1 MSDFVKRIKKSW
13 NAFIGRN
20 PTEEFKMVD
29 YYAPSYS
36 SRPDLTRL
44 SYGNEKSIVTSIYN
58 RIAVDVSIIN
68 INHVRL
74 DENNNFKEIIDS
86 KLNWCLSVES
96 NIDQTAR
103 NFIMDVVISMF
114 DEGHV
119 AIVPVET
126 VTKNNGSDS
135 FDVLQLRTGK
145 ITQWYPKHVKVL
157 VYNEISG
164 RKEEIILPKSFVGI
178 IENPF
183 YYVMNEPNSTLKR
196 LIRTLNQIDRL
207 DDRNA
212 SGKLDLIIQLP
223 YQIRT
228 ESRRNQAEERKQQ
241 IEDQLVGSKY
251 GIAYTDGTERITQ
264 LNRPVENNLWT
275 QAQDLTSMLYTQLGI
290 TQSILDCTADEKT
303 LNNYLHGTIE
313 PILMAIID
321 ELNRKFL
328 TKTARTQH
336 QAIRYYMDLFRL
348 IPVTQI
354 ANVADTFTRN
364 AILTSNEF
372 RALIGLKPSDDPVAD
387 ELSNKNL
394 IQPEGEDPYA
404 EDPYADTYAE
414 EQPED
419 DGGFDLTN
427 F

>member
-1 MSDFVKRIKKSW
+1 MADFMKRLKNSW
-13 NAFIGRN
+13 NAFLGRN
-20 PTEEFKMVD
+20 PTEEFKMVE
-29 YYAPSYS
+29 YGQSYGT
-36 SRPDLTRL
+36 RPDRVRL
-44 SYGNEKSIVTSIYN
+44 SYGNEKSLVTSIYN

-74 DENNNFKEIIDS
+74 DENQNFKEIIDS
-86 KLNWCLSVES
+86 KLNWCLSVEA

-126 VTKNNGSDS
+126 QTKNNNSDS
-135 FDVLQLRTGK
+135 YDILQLRTGK

-157 VYNEISG
+157 VYNELSG

-178 IENPF
+178 VENPF

-196 LIRTLNQIDRL
+196 LIRTLNKIDRL
-207 DDRNA
+207 DDRNS

-223 YQIRT
+223 YQIRSD
-228 ESRRNQAEERKQQ
+228 SRKNQAEERRKQ
-241 IEDQLVGSKY
+241 IENQLTGSKY

-321 ELNRKFL
+321 EMNRKFL

-348 IPVTQI
+348 IPVTQV

-372 RALIGLKPSDDPVAD
+372 RGIMGLKPSDDPVAD

-394 IQPEGEDPYA
+394 IQPE
-404 EDPYADTYAE
+404 EDPYADPYAE
-414 EQPED
+414 PPPEEEPE

>member
-1 MSDFVKRIKKSW
+1 MAELMKRLKNTW
-13 NAFIGRN
+13 NAFLGRN
-20 PTEEFKMVD
+20 PTEEFKMVE
-29 YYAPSYS
+29 YSPSYS
-36 SRPDLTRL
+36 IRPDRTRL
-44 SYGNEKSIVTSIYN
+44 SYGVEKSIVTTIYN

-74 DENNNFKEIIDS
+74 DENNNFKEIINS
-86 KLNWCLSVES
+86 KLNWCLSVEA
-96 NIDQTAR
+96 NLDQTAR

-114 DEGHV
+114 DEGYV

-126 VTKNNGSDS
+126 QTKNNDKSSYDI
-135 FDVLQLRTGK
+135 LQLRTGK
-145 ITQWYPKHVKVL
+145 ITQWYPKHVKVQ
-157 VYNEISG
+157 VYNELSG
-164 RKEEIILPKSFVGI
+164 QKEEIILPKSFVGI
-178 IENPF
+178 VENPF

-212 SGKLDLIIQLP
+212 SGKIDLIVQLP
-223 YQIRT
+223 YPIRS
-228 ESRRNQAEERKQQ
+228 ESRKNQAEERRAQ
-241 IEDQLVGSKY
+241 IEEQLTGSKY

-264 LNRPVENNLWT
+264 LNRPVENNLWQ
-275 QAQDLTSMLYTQLGI
+275 QAQDLTSMLFTQLGI

-303 LNNYLHGTIE
+303 MNNYLHSTIE

-321 ELNRKFL
+321 EMNRKFL
-328 TKTARTQH
+328 SKTARTQR
-336 QAIRYYMDLFRL
+336 QSIRYYMDLFRL

-354 ANVADTFTRN
+354 ATVADTLTRN

-372 RALIGLKPSDDPVAD
+372 RGIMGLKPSDDPVAD

-394 IQPEGEDPYA
+394 IQPEGDPYA
-404 EDPYADTYAE
+404 EVPPEEADPYAEAP
-414 EQPED
+414 PED

>member
-1 MSDFVKRIKKSW
+1 MKRLKNSW
-13 NAFIGRN
+13 NAFLGRN
-20 PTEEFKMVD
+20 PTEEFKMVE
-29 YYAPSYS
+29 YGPSYGI
-36 SRPDLTRL
+36 RPDRTRL
-44 SYGNEKSIVTSIYN
+44 SYGVEKSIVTTIYN
-58 RIAVDVSIIN
+58 RIAVDTSIIN
-68 INHVRL
+68 LNHVRL
-74 DENNNFKEIIDS
+74 DENMNFKEVINS
-86 KLNWCLSVES
+86 KLNWCLSVEA

-126 VTKNNGSDS
+126 QSKNNDSDS
-135 FDVLQLRTGK
+135 YDIVQLRTGK

-157 VYNEISG
+157 AYNELNG
-164 RKEEIILPKSFVGI
+164 QKEEIILPKSFVGI

-196 LIRTLNQIDRL
+196 LIRVLNQIDRL
-207 DDRNA
+207 DAQNA

-228 ESRRNQAEERKQQ
+228 ESRKNQAEERRHQ
-241 IEDQLVGSKY
+241 IEEQLMGSKY

-264 LNRPVENNLWT
+264 LNRPVENTLWQ
-275 QAQDLTSMLYTQLGI
+275 QAQDLTSMLFTQLGI

-303 LNNYLHGTIE
+303 MNNYLHSTIE

-328 TKTARTQH
+328 TKTARTQR

-348 IPVTQI
+348 VPVTQI
-354 ANVADTFTRN
+354 ATVADTFTRN

-372 RALIGLKPSDDPVAD
+372 RGIIGLKPSDDPVAD

-394 IQPEGEDPYA
+394 IQPEGDPNMDPYA
-404 EDPYADTYAE
+404 EEDTE
-414 EQPED
+414 PPPED
-419 DGGFDLTN
+419 EGFDLTN

>member
-1 MSDFVKRIKKSW
+1 VAELMKRLKNTW
-13 NAFIGRN
+13 NAFLGRN
-20 PTEEFKMVD
+20 PTEEFKMVE
-29 YYAPSYS
+29 YSPSYS
-36 SRPDLTRL
+36 IRPDRTRL
-44 SYGNEKSIVTSIYN
+44 SYGVEKSIVTTIYN

-74 DENNNFKEIIDS
+74 DENNNFKEIINS
-86 KLNWCLSVES
+86 KLNWCLSVEA
-96 NIDQTAR
+96 NLDQTAR

-114 DEGHV
+114 DEGYV

-126 VTKNNGSDS
+126 QTKNNDKSSYDI
-135 FDVLQLRTGK
+135 LQLRTGK
-145 ITQWYPKHVKVL
+145 ITQWYPKHVKVQ
-157 VYNEISG
+157 VYNELSG
-164 RKEEIILPKSFVGI
+164 KKEEIILPKSFVGI
-178 IENPF
+178 VENPF

-212 SGKLDLIIQLP
+212 SGKIDLIVQLP
-223 YQIRT
+223 YPIRS
-228 ESRRNQAEERKQQ
+228 ESRKNQAEERRAQ
-241 IEDQLVGSKY
+241 IEEQLTGSKY

-264 LNRPVENNLWT
+264 LNRPVENNLWQ
-275 QAQDLTSMLYTQLGI
+275 QAQDLTSMLFTQLGI

-303 LNNYLHGTIE
+303 MNNYLHSTIE

-321 ELNRKFL
+321 EMNRKFL
-328 TKTARTQH
+328 SKTARTQR
-336 QAIRYYMDLFRL
+336 QSIRYYMDLFRL

-354 ANVADTFTRN
+354 ATVADTFTRN

-372 RALIGLKPSDDPVAD
+372 RGIMGLKPSDDPVAD

-394 IQPEGEDPYA
+394 IQPEGDPYA
-404 EDPYADTYAE
+404 EVPPEEADPYAEAP
-414 EQPED
+414 PED

>member
-1 MSDFVKRIKKSW
+1 MKRLKNTW
-13 NAFIGRN
+13 NAFLGRN
-20 PTEEFKMVD
+20 PTEEFKMVE
-29 YYAPSYS
+29 YSPSYS
-36 SRPDLTRL
+36 IRPDRTRL
-44 SYGNEKSIVTSIYN
+44 SYGVEKSIVTTIYN

-74 DENNNFKEIIDS
+74 DENNNFKEIINS
-86 KLNWCLSVES
+86 KLNWCLSVEA
-96 NIDQTAR
+96 NLDQTAR

-114 DEGHV
+114 DEGYV

-126 VTKNNGSDS
+126 QTKNNDKSSYDI
-135 FDVLQLRTGK
+135 LQLRTGK
-145 ITQWYPKHVKVL
+145 ITQWYPKHVKVQ
-157 VYNEISG
+157 VYNELSG
-164 RKEEIILPKSFVGI
+164 QKEEIILPKSFVGI
-178 IENPF
+178 VENPF

-212 SGKLDLIIQLP
+212 SGKIDLIVQLP
-223 YQIRT
+223 YPIRS
-228 ESRRNQAEERKQQ
+228 ESRKNQAEERRAQ
-241 IEDQLVGSKY
+241 IEEQLTGSKY

-264 LNRPVENNLWT
+264 LNRPVENNLWQ
-275 QAQDLTSMLYTQLGI
+275 QAQDLTSMLFTQLGI

-303 LNNYLHGTIE
+303 MNNYLHSTIE

-321 ELNRKFL
+321 EMNRKFL
-328 TKTARTQH
+328 SKTARTQR
-336 QAIRYYMDLFRL
+336 QSIRYYMDLFRL

-354 ANVADTFTRN
+354 ATVADTLTRN

-372 RALIGLKPSDDPVAD
+372 RGIMGLKPSDDPVAD

-394 IQPEGEDPYA
+394 IQPEGDPYA
-404 EDPYADTYAE
+404 EVPPEEADPYAEAP
-414 EQPED
+414 PED

>member
-1 MSDFVKRIKKSW
+1 MAELVKRIKNSW
-13 NAFIGRN
+13 NAFLGRN
-20 PTEEFKMVD
+20 PTEEFKME
-29 YYAPSYS
+29 YGPSYS
-36 SRPDLTRL
+36 VRPDLTRL

-74 DENNNFKEIIDS
+74 DDDNNFKEIIDS
-86 KLNWCLSVES
+86 KLNWCLSVEP

-119 AIVPVET
+119 AIVPVEK
-126 VTKNNGSDS
+126 VSKSAGSDA
-135 FDVLQLRTGK
+135 FDILQLRTGK
-145 ITQWYPKHVKVL
+145 ITQWYPKHVKIL
-157 VYNEISG
+157 VYNELSG
-164 RKEEIILPKSFVGI
+164 RKEEIILPKSYVGI
-178 IENPF
+178 VENPF

-264 LNRPVENNLWT
+264 LNRPVENNLWA

-303 LNNYLHGTIE
+303 MTNYLHSTIE

-336 QAIRYYMDLFRL
+336 QAIQYYMDLFRL
-348 IPVTQI
+348 VPVTQI
-354 ANVADTFTRN
+354 ANVADIFTRN

-372 RALIGLKPSDDPVAD
+372 RGIIGRKPSDDPIAD
-387 ELSNKNL
+387 ELSNKN
-394 IQPEGEDPYA
+394 IVQPESGQYI
-404 EDPYADTYAE
+404 
-414 EQPED
+414 EQEQANEYN
-419 DGGFDLTN
+419 DGGFDPTN